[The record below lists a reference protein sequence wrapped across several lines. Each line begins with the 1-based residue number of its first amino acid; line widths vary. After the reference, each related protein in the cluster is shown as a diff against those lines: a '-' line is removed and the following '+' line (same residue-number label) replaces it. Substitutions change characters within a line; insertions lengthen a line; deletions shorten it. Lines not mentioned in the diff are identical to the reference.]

1 MVTGRRVEPTQLIG
15 VRSSPAAVEVRDLG
29 TRGLRARHGGML
41 RRAVFSESQRLQ
53 LAELFRR
60 QKYVSKPERRRL
72 ADRLGLTDSQV
83 RGASERGF

>member
-1 MVTGRRVEPTQLIG
+1 
-15 VRSSPAAVEVRDLG
+15 
-29 TRGLRARHGGML
+29 ML